1 MANIIRLGSLY
12 LCGNPVSVEDD
23 YLSRPNWSIEI
34 DETVPG
40 KEISWVAVNG
50 IFIADRCILR
60 DISWNNLCVQ
70 CLVFGK
76 EITIGGFHYDLRLPL
91 VGAKEGEPNEW
102 DSALDAVGE
111 DDSIWHWKNT
121 HFWGQDIAEE
131 TQYRANRGCDSA
143 RKWGFCHAQLRDER
157 LGFRPVLDPMDMVHL
172 DEVRIGEQLRIWG
185 GQNIVSGR
193 LEEINDYEVV
203 LSGGDGALDS
213 SFGIRLNDGSIV
225 VERSVIVG
233 VQTKQKEET

>member
-1 MANIIRLGSLY
+1 MAHGVIRAPSPATGSKVAVHMGDPTIPIGIERWQNATADNQQKTLSRAAF
-12 LCGNPVSVEDD
+12 CRPVSF
-23 YLSRPNWSIEI
+23 SILPMPEPHSPI
-34 DETVPG
+34 APALLFW
-40 KEISWVAVNG
+40 KECEYN
-50 IFIADRCILR
+50 
-60 DISWNNLCVQ
+60 
-70 CLVFGK
+70 
-76 EITIGGFHYDLRLPL
+76 
-91 VGAKEGEPNEW
+91 
-102 DSALDAVGE
+102 
-111 DDSIWHWKNT
+111 
-121 HFWGQDIAEE
+121 FWGQDIAEE